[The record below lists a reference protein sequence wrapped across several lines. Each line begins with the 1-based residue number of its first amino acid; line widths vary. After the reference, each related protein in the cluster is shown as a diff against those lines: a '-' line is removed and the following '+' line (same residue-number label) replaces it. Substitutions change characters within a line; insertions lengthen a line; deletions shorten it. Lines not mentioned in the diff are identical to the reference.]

1 MKDPTNRPD
10 STAPR
15 RLLVTLT
22 ITFAAATVMAGVAL
36 NHRPS
41 HVGAA
46 PTSSA
51 LTITVPAGTGSPSAA
66 LSDPSV
72 PDAYEAFRQGV
83 SQLSESMTT
92 F

>member
-1 MKDPTNRPD
+1 MKDPTIRPD
-10 STAPR
+10 RGAAR

-41 HVGAA
+41 QVAAA
-46 PTSSA
+46 PAARA
-51 LTITVPAGTGSPSAA
+51 LTTAAPALADFPKAT

-72 PDAYEAFRQGV
+72 PGASEALGHGAEEAR
-83 SQLSESMTT
+83 EPTAT